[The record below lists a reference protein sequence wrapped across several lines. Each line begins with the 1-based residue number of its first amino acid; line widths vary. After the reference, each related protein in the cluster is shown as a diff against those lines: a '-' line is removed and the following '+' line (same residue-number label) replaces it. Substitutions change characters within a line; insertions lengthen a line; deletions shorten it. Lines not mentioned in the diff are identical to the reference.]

1 MNEINNS
8 FNQDKAI
15 GDSGETA
22 VSFLIKSMPDWKC
35 IKFGVENHM
44 EDLKET
50 VRKEI
55 NPITKKIKSMPD
67 FVAFNTKTGET
78 FLIEVKYR
86 SNTKKGKY
94 IFNYL
99 NEYNEY
105 WKGTKLIIVRPDE
118 PHFIYVD
125 LEKID
130 YKMKKSIEVGPNLY
144 KEYWDFTDIE
154 QDIKELFPDLSDEN
168 IEKANNMILGKK

>member
-1 MNEINNS
+1 MSDS
-8 FNQDKAI
+8 FNEDKAI
-15 GDSGETA
+15 GDNGETPIRY
-22 VSFLIKSMPDWKC
+22 LIRSISDDWKC
-35 IKFGVENHM
+35 VKFGVENHI
-44 EDLKET
+44 EDLKKL

-78 FLIEVKYR
+78 FFIEVKFR
-86 SNTKKGKY
+86 SNSKKGKY

-118 PHFIYVD
+118 PHFVYVD
-125 LEKID
+125 LEEINNQ
-130 YKMKKSIEVGPNLY
+130 MKTSIEVGQNLWR
-144 KEYWDFTDIE
+144 EYWDFKAIE
-154 QDIKELFPDLSDEN
+154 KPIQKLFPDLSEQAIKKA
-168 IEKANNMILGKK
+168 IEMIPKK